1 MMKNSFGKITI
12 ENAHIVSLFLFQYSL
27 VMVLTKFYDP
37 TIIVMGS
44 TLGLVGCSVLI
55 NDFRL
60 ADRKC
65 ILWFFAIL
73 ILLVVKCFL
82 MRGNTLYLIFM
93 YIQIAF
99 PVLLIMTNGF
109 NYEKFIRFSCKL
121 AYINFFAIALYPF
134 MGEFAYMRFGYG
146 MLLTVIFMYVKISFL
161 NVGRNA
167 FDVILFVGSFGMLLF
182 YGARGAVFSFLLMVA
197 IDRFIIRRKEFAKNA
212 TILAA
217 FGCVLYCFSNIL
229 AVLQSLASKIG
240 TRTYV
245 LSKLRMQLDSG
256 AEAASSGRFRIYESA
271 IDKIRDNWFF
281 GGPMEIEIDFA
292 QSGSTYA
299 HNLFLQAGLDFGVLG
314 IVVMF
319 LFVMYILWQIWHSP
333 KRNAQCYV
341 LAILF
346 SIAIGRLMFSSIIWR
361 RPEFWMLFFFSLI
374 IHNNGLIK
382 RMNQNKE
389 L

>member
-1 MMKNSFGKITI
+1 MKNGFWKITI

-27 VMVLTKFYDP
+27 VMVLTKFYDS
-37 TIIVMGS
+37 TIIAMG
-44 TLGLVGCSVLI
+44 TMLVLVGCSVLI

-82 MRGNTLYLIFM
+82 MRGNTLKLIFM

-121 AYINFFAIALYPF
+121 AYINFFAIVLYPF
-134 MGEFAYMRFGYG
+134 MGEFSYMRFGYG
-146 MLLTVIFMYVKISFL
+146 MLLTVIFMYVKISFF

-182 YGARGAVFSFLLMVA
+182 YGARGAVFSFFLMVA
-197 IDRFIIRRKEFAKNA
+197 IDRFLIRRKEFAKNA

-217 FGCVLYCFSNIL
+217 FGCVLYCFSDIL
-229 AVLQSLASKIG
+229 SVLQSLASIIG

-245 LSKLRMQLDSG
+245 LSKLRMQLESG

-271 IDKIRDNWFF
+271 IDKIRDNWLF
-281 GGPMEIEIDFA
+281 GDSMEIDFA

-333 KRNAQCYV
+333 KRSAQCYV

-361 RPEFWMLFFFSLI
+361 RPEFWMLLI
-374 IHNNGLIK
+374 TSMTASNNIITKKVYKGKVL
-382 RMNQNKE
+382 
-389 L
+389 